1 MADANEV
8 IRRLAMQLGQAV
20 LDRTIAQVDAEE
32 ARSAL
37 VAAGVVEVGE
47 AEERPLEPVKE

>member
-37 VAAGVVEVGE
+37 VAAGVVEVGDVE
-47 AEERPLEPVKE
+47 DRPIEPVKE